1 MKAILVDDEML
12 ALRDLERQLQKIG
25 GIEVADKF
33 QDGAAA
39 LEAAPGIQ
47 PDVVFLDIDMPEMN
61 GVELAERMQDLLPRT
76 EIVFVT
82 AYEEFAVKAFELN
95 AIDYVLKPVHSER
108 LVRTIARLSSRKEA
122 ADEEDTPEDKPTLIR
137 CFQCLQIDFA
147 EPESIPWRTSKSQE
161 LFAYLIHRRTQPV
174 RKDALLDLL
183 WPEAD
188 LKRGY
193 TQLYTAIYQIRKT
206 LTARGIDIQIGNH
219 EKGYLLHLNGLKLD
233 VDEWERGLQQ
243 APPLTADTLAQHMA
257 LVDLYRGDYLAE
269 YDYLWAEGERERLR
283 RAWLG
288 HTMQVGKFLTETR
301 ALSEA
306 VALYGRMKRLLPHAE
321 QVYFAL
327 METYHKLDD
336 SVAVVREYTSLCD
349 MLDTEFGT
357 KPPAQIEAW
366 YREWKQNSGR

>member
-33 QDGAAA
+33 QDGASA

-61 GVELAERMQDLLPRT
+61 GVELAERIQELLPRT

>member
-1 MKAILVDDEML
+1 ML

-33 QDGAAA
+33 QDGASA

-61 GVELAERMQDLLPRT
+61 GVELAERIQELLPRT